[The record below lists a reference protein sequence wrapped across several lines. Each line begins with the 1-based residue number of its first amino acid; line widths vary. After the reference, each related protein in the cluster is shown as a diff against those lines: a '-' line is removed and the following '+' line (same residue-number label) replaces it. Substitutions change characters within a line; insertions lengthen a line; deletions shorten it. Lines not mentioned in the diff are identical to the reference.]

1 MNWYDEAARHQ
12 SELRQEAAN
21 ERAIPR
27 TGSITVVLDW
37 FNRLFN
43 WSARRGGER
52 LEVRP
57 AVNPVPD
64 AVGPVHRLLADHH
77 AHPRLWLV
85 QGVGQGKADHHT
97 GLVDRHQERCA
108 GEDELLA

>member
-37 FNRLFN
+37 FRRLFN
-43 WSARRGGER
+43 
-52 LEVRP
+52 
-57 AVNPVPD
+57 
-64 AVGPVHRLLADHH
+64 DHH
-77 AHPRLWLV
+77 APQPLVESRGRDVAHHHAGQSHMERFHPRLWLV